1 MTLEKGLAAF
11 LNRACAREG
20 HVDRHS
26 SKGFEDR
33 KQKDHGMIDAAL
45 IEQLSI
51 PHRAPAAYRAL
62 LAMGF
67 LAVLLARQGL
77 RHANAA
83 VRYRCCTLLDHYLV
97 PDVLADLVRALDD
110 PHPRVRVAA
119 LHALTC
125 GSMEGERVPTRGEQG
140 RVVCAKRHNLCVYIS
155 ATLPSQAVVSRLP
168 RRSGACAIAYLR
180 AGTDCSLRSRAAQ
193 LGFFSGLKGQ

>member
-11 LNRACAREG
+11 LNRAYAREG

-119 LHALTC
+119 LHALAC
-125 GSMEGERVPTRGEQG
+125 DRCKESGCRPEENKAGWYAPRGTIYACTSP
-140 RVVCAKRHNLCVYIS
+140 RPSRAKRS
-155 ATLPSQAVVSRLP
+155 
-168 RRSGACAIAYLR
+168 
-180 AGTDCSLRSRAAQ
+180 
-193 LGFFSGLKGQ
+193 